1 MNLLFRV
8 LYAAH
13 ARGTHHKLALDALR
27 FLSVD
32 RADQWQRLFLAHAKP
47 YIAGSK
53 APDDEFKDF
62 KNHVLHPRDGYWGGA
77 MDLAETW
84 YTNLVADLKAE
95 RWSEAARAAGI
106 LSHYLS
112 DPLHPFHTAQSEA
125 ENAIHRAVEW
135 SISRAYDELWAEATE
150 TGTGA
155 PPHVPQGTRWLRE
168 VVCAGA
174 DESNKFYEKL
184 IAHYSIEAGVIDP
197 PSGLDPVARRL
208 VSGLLMRA
216 ARTIAVVFDRAIGEA
231 AAAPPQVPLT
241 LATLLATLEIPR
253 QLLAK
258 RLADAEDRR
267 QVEAMY
273 DELKTTG
280 RVEESLP
287 LDDRVVRD
295 LHAAEVVAPRQAAL
309 ATDRA
314 RRIAEGPAPPPGL
327 QSEEATIEVVR
338 RTDPAPLRAP
348 APALPAVRLPQSN
361 ATPIAV
367 PPPLPR
373 DARAA
378 AADAEDVVLAAAAAA
393 SRARRTDRVTLSPAD
408 DVERAPAIGP
418 RMAGHLA
425 KVGIKSVA
433 ELLAAD
439 ARDLAVRLASTP
451 AGSRVD
457 AATVGVWQQQ
467 ARMVSTIP
475 GLRGTHTFL
484 FIGAGYG
491 SVEAIAA
498 APADKLCA
506 DVLAYAA
513 TGEGQKLLREMPAPD
528 MERIKAWAEAARG
541 RRAA

>member
-8 LYAAH
+8 LHAAH

-27 FLSVD
+27 FLAVD
-32 RADQWQRLFLAHAKP
+32 RADQWQRLFLAHARP

-84 YTNLVADLKAE
+84 YSNLVANLKAE
-95 RWSEAARAAGI
+95 RWTEAARAAGI

-135 SISRAYDELWAEATE
+135 SISRAYDELWAEARETE
-150 TGTGA
+150 MVAQPLAAAGA
-155 PPHVPQGTRWLRE
+155 RWLRE
-168 VVCAGA
+168 LVCAGA
-174 DESNKFYEKL
+174 EDSNKSYEKL
-184 IAHYSIEAGVIDP
+184 IAHYSIEAGVVDP

-208 VSGLLMRA
+208 VAALLMRA

-231 AAAPPQVPLT
+231 AVAPPQVPLT

-258 RLADAEDRR
+258 RLTDAEDRR

-280 RVEESLP
+280 RVDESLP

-309 ATDRA
+309 AAERA
-314 RRIAEGPAPPPGL
+314 RRIAEAPPPSPVR
-327 QSEEATIEVVR
+327 QPEATVEIVR
-338 RTDPAPLRAP
+338 RSDPQPG
-348 APALPAVRLPQSN
+348 PALSPTNSAAGPTQSS
-361 ATPIAV
+361 ASPMAA
-367 PPPLPR
+367 PPPLP
-373 DARAA
+373 AGVRAA
-378 AADAEDVVLAAAAAA
+378 AADAEDAVLAAAAAA
-393 SRARRTDRVTLSPAD
+393 SRPQRADRVTLSPTD

-425 KVGIKSVA
+425 KVGIRSVA

-439 ARDLAVRLASTP
+439 PNDLATRLAATP
-451 AGSRVD
+451 AGGRID
-457 AATVGVWQQQ
+457 AVTVATWQQQ

-475 GLRGTHTFL
+475 GMRGTHTFL

-491 SVEAIAA
+491 TIEAIAD
-498 APADKLCA
+498 APADRLCA

-513 TGEGQKLLREMPAPD
+513 TAEGQKLLRDMPAPD
-528 MERIKAWAEAARG
+528 MERIKAWAEAARE